1 MIVSWNWLKDYVDL
15 TMPQAQLVERLS
27 MAGLNH
33 EGTTAVEQD
42 WAIDLEVTSNRP
54 DCLGHIGVAR
64 EIAVLWEQALRSP
77 AVDLTATGPAI
88 EELTEVTI
96 ECPQRCPRYT
106 ARVLRGVSVGP
117 SPAWLVERL
126 HTLGIA
132 SINNVVDVTN
142 YVMMECGQPLHA
154 FDFAKLAGPRIVVRA
169 ALPGERFFAINHQH
183 YDLQPGM
190 CVIADAQQAVALGGV
205 MGGADTEVSSATT
218 ELLIEAADFAPLSI
232 RTTARTLALHSPS
245 SYRFER
251 GVDPV
256 GLDWASRRCC
266 QLILQLAGG
275 ELAAGVLDIGQPIPP
290 REPLVLRLAQLP
302 RVLGI
307 EIAPDQVQ
315 RILAA
320 LGCEVAP
327 CGPTEIRATP
337 PSWRAD
343 LTREI
348 DLVEEVARIH
358 GYDKIPEDVGVPM
371 VPSHRRHDDRV
382 LDGVRGVL
390 VAAGLNE
397 AMTASIVPAEWIGR
411 FSPWT
416 THQPLQSSTPMLQGA
431 DRLRTSLVPSLLAVR
446 QVNQS
451 LGNSVIELFETAR
464 LYLPESGQLPREQW
478 SLALTI
484 GGDFFRLKGIIQA
497 ILDALR
503 PAARMTV
510 VDTDQPLFDPAR
522 GSARLEL
529 DGQLL
534 GFVGELSEEGCKQF
548 GLRSSATVAELDLSL
563 LAATARLVPQHR
575 EQSPYPPIERDLN
588 LVVEEPLRWATIAT
602 TVEQSAGEFL
612 EQLSYQETYR
622 DPQKDGIGKKRLLF
636 SITLRSSQRTLTN
649 EEADAIRENVVQ
661 ACHQQHGAVLLGT

>member
-15 TMPQAQLVERLS
+15 TVPQDRLVERLS

-33 EGTTAVEQD
+33 EDTVAVDQD
-42 WAIDLEVTSNRP
+42 WAIDLEITSNRP

-64 EIAVLWEQALRSP
+64 EIAVLLDQSLRIP
-77 AVDLTATGPAI
+77 AVDVPANGPPIGTLTR
-88 EELTEVTI
+88 VTI
-96 ECPQRCPRYT
+96 ECSQLCPRYT
-106 ARVLRGVSVGP
+106 ARLLRGVAVGP
-117 SPAWLVERL
+117 SPTWLVERL
-126 HTLGIA
+126 QTLGIT

-154 FDFAKLAGPRIVVRA
+154 FDLAKLAGPRIIVRE
-169 ALPGERFFAINHQH
+169 ALPGERFLAINHKQ

-205 MGGADTEVSSATT
+205 MGGADTEVSASTT
-218 ELLIEAADFAPLSI
+218 DLLIEAADFAPLSI

-256 GLDWASRRCC
+256 GVDWASRRCC

-275 ELAAGVLDIGQPIPP
+275 EMAEGVLDVGQPIPI
-290 REPLVLRLAQLP
+290 REPIVLRLSQLP

-307 EIAPDQVQ
+307 EITSDEVQ

-320 LGCEVAP
+320 LGCEVGSPGAA
-327 CGPTEIRATP
+327 EILSTP

-358 GYDKIPEDVGVPM
+358 GYDQIPEDVGVPM
-371 VPSHRRHDDRV
+371 APSHRRNDDRV
-382 LDGVRGVL
+382 QDRVRGVL
-390 VAAGLNE
+390 LAAGMHE
-397 AMTASIVPAEWIGR
+397 AMTASIVPAEWIER

-416 THQPLQSSTPMLQGA
+416 DHPPLQSSTPMLQGA
-431 DRLRTSLVPSLLAVR
+431 DRLRTSLVPSLLAAR
-446 QVNQS
+446 QVNQA
-451 LGNSVIELFETAR
+451 LGNRVVELFETAR
-464 LYLPESGQLPREQW
+464 LYLPEPGQLPREQW
-478 SLALTI
+478 TLALTS
-484 GGDFFRLKGIIQA
+484 GGDFYHLKGVIQA
-497 ILDALR
+497 ILEALR
-503 PAARMTV
+503 PVARLQV
-510 VDTDQPLFDPAR
+510 LDTDEPLFDSAG

-534 GFVGELSEEGCKQF
+534 GFLGQLSQAGCKQF
-548 GLRSSATVAELDLSL
+548 GLRSPATVAELDLSL
-563 LAATARLVPQHR
+563 LAATARLVPQHT

-588 LVVEEPLRWATIAT
+588 LVVDETLRWAALAS
-602 TVEQSAGEFL
+602 TVEQSVGEYL
-612 EQLSYQETYR
+612 EHLSYQETYR
-622 DPQKDGIGKKRLLF
+622 DPRRDGPEKKRLLF

-649 EEADAIRENVVQ
+649 EEADQIRENVVQ
-661 ACHQQHGAVLLGT
+661 ACRQQHGAVLLGA